1 MANSLGEMCPAEGNV
16 RKKIFGQK
24 KNRHFVH
31 IEPMTIS
38 GLKIDINK
46 SACQNNKYGGLSFW
60 MATL

>member
-46 SACQNNKYGGLSFW
+46 SACQNNKYGGLSF
-60 MATL
+60 

>member
-31 IEPMTIS
+31 IEFTTIS
-38 GLKIDINK
+38 GLKIDIK
-46 SACQNNKYGGLSFW
+46 VVARQNNENGGLSF
-60 MATL
+60 